1 MRYYF
6 VYRTRTK
13 VKKVKRVYKVILLFV
28 SIFLIG
34 VLSFGSYINSSLKTK
49 TDFKDDIRAVEVPND
64 SIKNA
69 AVDMYFL
76 N

>member
-1 MRYYF
+1 M
-6 VYRTRTK
+6 
-13 VKKVKRVYKVILLFV
+13 KRVYKVILLFV

-34 VLSFGSYINSSLKTK
+34 IFSFGSYINSSLKTK
-49 TDFKDDIRAVEVPND
+49 NDFRDDIRAVEVPND

-69 AVDMYFL
+69 AIDTYYL

>member
-1 MRYYF
+1 MRYSF

>member
-1 MRYYF
+1 M
-6 VYRTRTK
+6 
-13 VKKVKRVYKVILLFV
+13 KRVYKVILLFV

-49 TDFKDDIRAVEVPND
+49 NDFRDDIRAVEVPND

-69 AVDMYFL
+69 AIDTYYL

>member
-1 MRYYF
+1 M
-6 VYRTRTK
+6 
-13 VKKVKRVYKVILLFV
+13 KRVYKVILLFV
-28 SIFLIG
+28 TIFVTG

-49 TDFKDDIRAVEVPND
+49 NDFRDDIRAVEVPQD

-69 AVDMYFL
+69 AIDAYYL